1 MSEKREITEKD
12 RVQDEWYKEAKTITE
27 ETLPAFIHKLI
38 NDYVHDY
45 GTICHAVAA
54 AAIAGAYA
62 IEHSPTGG
70 ITGFQSGAVM
80 WEFVQEWLYERGK
93 PLALVRYENMLYPQ
107 YDFKFEKVI
116 DEDTWT
122 WLQEQ
127 AKKELDNASIADVA
141 PSVISH
147 WKNIVAGKVPFGY
160 KVKKELV

>member
-1 MSEKREITEKD
+1 MSEKRIITEDDK
-12 RVQDEWYKEAKTITE
+12 VQDEWYKEAKTITE

-80 WEFVQEWLYERGK
+80 WEFVQEWLHERGK

-107 YDFKFEKVI
+107 YQYKFEKI
-116 DEDTWT
+116 ISQETWE
-122 WLQEQ
+122 WLQER
-127 AKKELDNASIADVA
+127 AKRELNNTSNNTAN
-141 PSVISH
+141 PSVVSH
-147 WKNIVAGKVPFGY
+147 WKDIVEGKVPFGY
-160 KVKKELV
+160 KVRNLI